1 MTFSTFIERAT
12 EQEPQEEIDALE
24 TPDAKIVVVGVGG
37 AGNNTITRLME
48 LGGVYGAETIA
59 LNTDKQHLRIS
70 KADKKLL
77 IGYELTKGLGAGGFP
92 KVGKEAAVES
102 KQDIKDMIDGA
113 HLTFISV
120 GLGGGTGTG
129 GAPIVAEI
137 GKKSNSIVIGVCT
150 MPFNMEKARIE
161 KAEEG
166 LIRLRELADTV
177 IVIDNNKLVEYVPD
191 LPLNKAFAVADELIA
206 TMIKGISETITK
218 PSLVNL
224 DFADI
229 KATMSN
235 GGVAMIGVGESN
247 TKNRAEEAVQD
258 ALRHP
263 LLDVDYRGATGA
275 LIHVT
280 GGEDL
285 TLSEVTHVGDM
296 VSKHLDNSAQ
306 VIWGARISPV
316 YNGRIQ
322 VMTILTGVQSPQI
335 LGRLPVANSQ
345 EDAQGQPLKTAIK
358 AYTPRKP
365 AILKEMDIDYIY

>member
-1 MTFSTFIERAT
+1 MSFASFIDRASERMD
-12 EQEPQEEIDALE
+12 EGEILE
-24 TPDAKIVVVGVGG
+24 TPDAKIVVIGTGG
-37 AGNNTITRLME
+37 AGNNTVTRLTEM
-48 LGGVYGAETIA
+48 GGVFGAETVA

-77 IGYELTKGLGAGGFP
+77 IGYELTNGLGAGGFP
-92 KVGKEAAVES
+92 AVGRDAAVES
-102 KQDIKDMIDGA
+102 KQDIKDIVDGC
-113 HLTFISV
+113 HLLFLSV

-129 GAPIVAEI
+129 SAPVLAEI
-137 GKKSNSIVIGVCT
+137 AKKSGAIVIGVTT

-166 LIRLRELADTV
+166 LLELRRIADTV
-177 IVIDNNKLVEYVPD
+177 IVIDNNKLVQYCPD

-247 TKNRAEEAVQD
+247 TKNRADEAVQD

-263 LLDVDYRGATGA
+263 LLDVDYQGATGA
-275 LIHVT
+275 LIHIT

-285 TLSEVTHVGDM
+285 SLREVTRIGELI
-296 VSKHLDNSAQ
+296 SENLDTRAQ
-306 VIWGARISPV
+306 VIWGARTIPEF
-316 YNGRIQ
+316 NGKVQ

-335 LGRLPVANSQ
+335 LGNIPKGEPVSQPVSKELPL
-345 EDAQGQPLKTAIK
+345 EPYMPK
-358 AYTPRKP
+358 KP
-365 AILKEMDIDYIY
+365 HLLREMDIDYIY

>member
-1 MTFSTFIERAT
+1 MSFASFIERASERET
-12 EQEPQEEIDALE
+12 AEGEILE
-24 TPDAKIVVVGVGG
+24 TPDAKIVVIGTGG
-37 AGNNTITRLME
+37 AGNNTVTRLTE
-48 LGGVYGAETIA
+48 LGGVYGAETLA
-59 LNTDKQHLRIS
+59 FNTDKQHLRIS

-77 IGYELTKGLGAGGFP
+77 IGYDLTNGLGAGGFP
-92 KVGKEAAVES
+92 DIGREAANES
-102 KQDIKDMIDGA
+102 KADIKDLIEGS
-113 HLTFISV
+113 HLTFLSV

-129 GAPIVAEI
+129 SAPLIAEI
-137 GKKSNSIVIGVCT
+137 AKKSGSIVIGVAT

-166 LIRLRELADTV
+166 LIHLREVADTV
-177 IVIDNNKLVEYVPD
+177 VVIDNNKLVQYCPD

-206 TMIKGISETITK
+206 TMIKGISETITR

-229 KATMSN
+229 RTIMTH

-258 ALRHP
+258 SLRHP
-263 LLDVDYRGATGA
+263 LLDVDYSGASGA

-285 TLSEVTHVGDM
+285 SLAEVNTVGEII
-296 VSKHLDNSAQ
+296 SSNLDPRAQ
-306 VIWGARISPV
+306 VIWGARIAPEN
-316 YNGRIQ
+316 NGKIQ

-335 LGRLPVANSQ
+335 LGRIPKGAV
-345 EDAQGQPLKTAIK
+345 QPQAEPISPEESPLEPYMPK
-358 AYTPRKP
+358 KP
-365 AILKEMDIDYIY
+365 PLLREMDIDYIY